1 MFSKDLELTIGQ
13 CYKEAREQRHEFM
26 TVEHLLLALLEN
38 PSAAAVLRACN
49 ADIGKLGRDL
59 RSIITETV
67 PVLPPNDE
75 RDTQPTLG
83 FQRVLQRAVY
93 HVQSSGRKEVTGANV
108 LVAIFGEKDSHA
120 VYFLGQQEV
129 SRLDVVNYISHGIAK
144 IGQESGQ
151 QPQGEPGR
159 EAEGGEEPRGN
170 PLTEFANNLNDL
182 ARQGKIDPLIGRE
195 EEVERTIQVLCRRR
209 KNNPLYVGEAGVGKT
224 ALAEGLAK
232 RIVENN
238 VPAVLKDCTIWAL
251 DLGALVAGTKYRGD
265 FEKRLKAVIAQ
276 LKKEPG
282 AILFIDEIHTIIG
295 AGSASGGTMDASN
308 LIKPMLASG
317 EIRCIG
323 STTFQEFRGVFEKD
337 RALAR
342 RFQKID
348 VVEPTI
354 ADTIEI
360 LKGLK
365 TRFEEHHKVEYTNDA
380 LKAAVDLSVKHIADR
395 LLPDKAIDV
404 IDEAGARQ
412 RLLPE
417 DQRTGTV
424 DVPEIEFIVAR
435 MARIP
440 PKQVSVSDRDVL
452 KSLDRNLKMVVFG
465 QDSAI
470 DALASAIKMA
480 RSGLGNPQKPIGCFL
495 LAGPTGV
502 GKTEVTRQLAMQL
515 GIELVRFD
523 MSEYMESHSVSRLIG
538 APPGYVGFDQGG
550 LLTEQIVKH
559 PHCVLLLDEIEKAH
573 PDVYNVLL
581 QIMDRGALTDT
592 NGREANFKNVIV
604 VMTTNAGA
612 QQAARRTIGFVEQ
625 NHATDAMEVIRR
637 AFSPEFRNRL
647 DAVDPLQRA
656 RLRTHPARGR
666 QVPDRARDAAAGE
679 ARVAERRCRRA
690 ALARRARLRSA
701 DGRTTD
707 GPRDPGKREARAR
720 RRAAVRQAGRGRQG
734 SPRRQGR
741 QARGRMRSGGEV
753 AGGGRRVDAYAARN
767 TRKQKSRNRKRSGLF
782 FCRHPG
788 EALGPDARQ
797 GHGSRVVSASCTA
810 AG

>member
-13 CYKEAREQRHEFM
+13 CYKDAREQRHEFM

-38 PSAAAVLRACN
+38 PSAAAVLRACG
-49 ADIGKLGRDL
+49 ADIGKLGKEL
-59 RSIITETV
+59 KAIIAETV
-67 PVLPPNDE
+67 PVLPPSDE

-120 VYFLGQQEV
+120 VYFLNQQEIT
-129 SRLDVVNYISHGIAK
+129 RLDVVNYISHGIAK
-144 IGQESGQ
+144 IGHEPQQ
-151 QPQGEPGR
+151 QPGGGGER
-159 EAEGGEEPRGN
+159 ESEEGGEPKGN
-170 PLTEFANNLNDL
+170 PLNEFASNLNEL
-182 ARQGKIDPLIGRE
+182 ARQGKIDPLIGRA

-232 RIVENN
+232 RIVEND
-238 VPAVLKDCTIWAL
+238 VPAVLREATIYAL

-265 FEKRLKAVIAQ
+265 FEKRLKAVISQ
-276 LKKEPG
+276 LKKEPQ

-323 STTFQEFRGVFEKD
+323 STTFQEYRAIFEKD

-348 VVEPTI
+348 VVEPSV
-354 ADTIEI
+354 ADSYEI
-360 LKGLK
+360 LKGLRS
-365 TRFEEHHKVEYTNDA
+365 RFEEHHNVEYTNDA
-380 LKAAVDLSVKHIADR
+380 LQAAVNLSVKHIADR

-412 RLLPE
+412 RLVPE
-417 DQRTGTV
+417 EERKNIV
-424 DVPEIEFIVAR
+424 DVPEIEYIVAR

-440 PKQVSVSDRDVL
+440 PKQVSASDRDVL
-452 KSLDRNLKMVVFG
+452 KKLDRNLKMVVFG
-465 QDSAI
+465 QDQAI
-470 DALASAIKMA
+470 DSLASAIKMA
-480 RSGLGNPQKPIGCFL
+480 RSGLGNPTKPIGCFL

-502 GKTEVTRQLAMQL
+502 GKTEVTRQLALQL
-515 GIELVRFD
+515 GIELIRFD

-573 PDVYNVLL
+573 PDVFNILL
-581 QIMDRGALTDT
+581 QVMDRGALTDT

-612 QQAARRTIGFVEQ
+612 TQAARRTIGFVAQ
-625 NHATDAMEVIRR
+625 NHATDAMEAIRR
-637 AFSPEFRNRL
+637 QFSPEFRNRL
-647 DAVDPLQRA
+647 DAIVQFGALDLEHILRVVDKFLIELETQLHDKHVSLHVDQDA
-656 RLRTHPARGR
+656 RRWLAEHGFDPQMGAR
-666 QVPDRARDAAAGE
+666 PM
-679 ARVAERRCRRA
+679 ARVIQDNVKR
-690 ALARRARLRSA
+690 ALADELLF
-701 DGRTTD
+701 
-707 GPRDPGKREARAR
+707 GKL
-720 RRAAVRQAGRGRQG
+720 VD
-734 SPRRQGR
+734 
-741 QARGRMRSGGEV
+741 
-753 AGGGRRVDAYAARN
+753 GGRVFLSVVEDKLDVRVEPADE
-767 TRKQKSRNRKRSGLF
+767 KL
-782 FCRHPG
+782 
-788 EALGPDARQ
+788 EAT
-797 GHGSRVVSASCTA
+797 VE
-810 AG
+810 